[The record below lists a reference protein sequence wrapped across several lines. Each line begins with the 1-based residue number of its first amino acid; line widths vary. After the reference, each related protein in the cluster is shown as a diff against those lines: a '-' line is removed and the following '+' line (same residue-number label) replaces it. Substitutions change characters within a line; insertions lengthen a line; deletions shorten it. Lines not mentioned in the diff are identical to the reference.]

1 MNLAEIRQRIV
12 SISQTRQ
19 ITQAMRMISSAKM
32 RQGLKRATSND
43 YYIQSVRT
51 AIRSL
56 LTTVSSMEHR
66 YVDRA
71 KSGRA
76 AFVVITS
83 ERGLAGGYNNNI
95 LKFAEEYM
103 STYQMERVYTIG
115 AVAHEYFAHKH
126 VDHNADFLR
135 AIDHPELYEAR
146 KLSYEL
152 LRLFNQKQVDQVF
165 IFYTH
170 LINSMTC
177 EPRVLRLL
185 PLRQSDFPE
194 IELPSQLFP
203 GSFLFE
209 PDPQTVLENL
219 VPQYVVG
226 QVYAT
231 LIQAFASEQCA
242 RMAAMDAATNNAD
255 EMLHTLN
262 LQYNR
267 ARQDAITQEITE
279 IMGGMAAGGE

>member
-32 RQGLKRATSND
+32 RQGLKRASSND

-56 LTTVSSMEHR
+56 LTSVSSMEHR
-66 YVDRA
+66 YVDRS

-103 STYQMERVYTIG
+103 STYQAEHIYTIG
-115 AVAHEYFAHKH
+115 AVAHEYFEHKH
-126 VDHNADFLR
+126 VPHSIDYLR

-146 KLSYEL
+146 KLSWEL
-152 LRLFNQKQVDQVF
+152 LGLFNQGEADQVF
-165 IFYTH
+165 VFYTH
-170 LINSMTC
+170 LINSMSC
-177 EPRVLRLL
+177 EPRVMRLL

-194 IELPSQLFP
+194 IQLPEQLYP

-209 PDPQTVLENL
+209 PDPETVLENL
-219 VPQYVVG
+219 VPQYVIG

-242 RMAAMDAATNNAD
+242 RMADMDAATNNAD